1 MLKSF
6 FGSRS
11 REEIMI
17 SRLYY
22 EKFGIYTVKSAYKLL
37 FNRKFEAVTVG
48 QPSSSSDAMWKG
60 VWKLNV
66 PPKVRVFWWRAFHE
80 FLPSRYNLWRRHI
93 EPVAFCETCG
103 DLEETIRYV
112 LLDYTVAKEFW
123 CQARM
128 AAGIKLPRLNS
139 AS

>member
-1 MLKSF
+1 MLKPF

-17 SRLYY
+17 SGLYY

-93 EPVAFCETCG
+93 EPVAFCEILKRQSGMCCW
-103 DLEETIRYV
+103 TI
-112 LLDYTVAKEFW
+112 LWPKNFG
-123 CQARM
+123 ARR
-128 AAGIKLPRLNS
+128 GWQR
-139 AS
+139 ASNCRD